1 MERSEASCGDGVYAS
16 DAREYN
22 PAHMRAQRGFS
33 LVEVLAA
40 LFVLTVVI
48 TTTLGMFVERRKHTR
63 TANETILAYQALSN
77 EVEVWRHFGFS
88 ELDSRAATGTF
99 YADTTILQPLR
110 PFTVSTAITNES
122 ASIKRVQLTLSW
134 GDPKTPRHASIEV
147 IRTDTGGANLW

>member
-1 MERSEASCGDGVYAS
+1 
-16 DAREYN
+16 
-22 PAHMRAQRGFS
+22 MRAQRGFS

-63 TANETILAYQALSN
+63 TANETILAYQALAN

-99 YADTTILQPLR
+99 YTDATILQPLR
-110 PFTVSTAITNES
+110 PFTVSTAIKNES
-122 ASIKRVQLTLSW
+122 ASIKRVQLTLRW
-134 GDPKTPRHASIEV
+134 GDPKTPRHATLEV

>member
-1 MERSEASCGDGVYAS
+1 
-16 DAREYN
+16 
-22 PAHMRAQRGFS
+22 MRAQRGFS

-77 EVEVWRHFGFS
+77 EVEVWRRFGYG
-88 ELDSRAATGTF
+88 ELDERATPGTF
-99 YADTTILQPLR
+99 YSNLTILQPLR
-110 PFTVSTAITNES
+110 PFTTSVTIKNHS
-122 ASIKRVQLTLSW
+122 ASIKRVQLTLTW
-134 GDPKTPRHASIEV
+134 GDPKAQRHASLEV